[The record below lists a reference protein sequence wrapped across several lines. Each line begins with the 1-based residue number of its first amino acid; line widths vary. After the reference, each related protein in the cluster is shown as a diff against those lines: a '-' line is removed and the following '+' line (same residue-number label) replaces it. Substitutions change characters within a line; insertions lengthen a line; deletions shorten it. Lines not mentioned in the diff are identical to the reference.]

1 LIKKRGY
8 LTELETR
15 YFMKQLV
22 SAVEYMHSKG
32 VMHRDLKA
40 GNVFISDLMQ
50 LKVGDFGLA
59 V

>member
-1 LIKKRGY
+1 
-8 LTELETR
+8 
-15 YFMKQLV
+15 MKQLV

-59 V
+59 VQVSEG

>member
-1 LIKKRGY
+1 
-8 LTELETR
+8 
-15 YFMKQLV
+15 MKQLV
-22 SAVEYMHSKG
+22 SAVEYMHSNG

-40 GNVFISDLMQ
+40 GNVFVFDQMQ